1 MSDVIGR
8 VADNDEHIRRFLSL
22 YPFRVFLCENN
33 MLLLSFKQFKRIRER
48 NPIKGSICPSALE
61 ELMLNV
67 QTGDVV
73 GQEHH
78 LVAMQLMA
86 VFLFQRRTSNVLHQ
100 SDDEVA
106 RADERI
112 NNMNTGIRQRSIELA
127 FKDLFNAVH
136 HEIDDRL
143 WRVDDAVC
151 VRYLHREALKELLVD
166 GVEEVL
172 FLREVLAER
181 GSVLDSSIERVQ
193 RFEKLV
199 ATKGV
204 LDEYLNNV
212 FDLACDDISAREVRV
227 VEDGTED
234 PFRQQMLDEHL
245 LNGSRGEVWVDCGT
259 ALLVE
264 IREGGDKLRVRRV
277 LLRL

>member
-1 MSDVIGR
+1 M
-8 VADNDEHIRRFLSL
+8 
-22 YPFRVFLCENN
+22 
-33 MLLLSFKQFKRIRER
+33 
-48 NPIKGSICPSALE
+48 
-61 ELMLNV
+61 
-67 QTGDVV
+67 
-73 GQEHH
+73 
-78 LVAMQLMA
+78 
-86 VFLFQRRTSNVLHQ
+86 
-100 SDDEVA
+100 
-106 RADERI
+106 
-112 NNMNTGIRQRSIELA
+112 
-127 FKDLFNAVH
+127 
-136 HEIDDRL
+136 
-143 WRVDDAVC
+143 C

-199 ATKGV
+199 ATEGV
-204 LDEYLNNV
+204 PNEYLDNV

-277 LLRL
+277 LLLYKFCCLSAECGDHLFKFCDSSVPIFKRSGRCGEEVSECCNQACWIGDVCVKDLFSVLIEDTALRVLEEDIVERIAYVAFLLHGSVEVVHILRFPIREGDSVCVEDHTVKDDAVTRWGAHRVLRDEGGIHLFCAGIE